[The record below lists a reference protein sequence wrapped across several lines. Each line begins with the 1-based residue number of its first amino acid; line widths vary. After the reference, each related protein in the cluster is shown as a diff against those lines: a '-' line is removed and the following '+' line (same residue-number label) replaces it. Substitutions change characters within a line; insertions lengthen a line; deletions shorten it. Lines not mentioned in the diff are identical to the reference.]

1 MAVYVENI
9 VTQNA
14 KLNCG
19 LRMFDYNIVVIIIF
33 SYQSNIVRNP
43 EIKYM
48 INLIISAFIQEAQI
62 IAKFHF
68 IFYESTLE
76 HK

>member
-19 LRMFDYNIVVIIIF
+19 LRMFDYNIIVIIIF

-62 IAKFHF
+62 IAKVHF
-68 IFYESTLE
+68 YFL
-76 HK
+76 